1 MKVMRKDTIIQKDQ
15 VAHTNDEKHIL
26 QKIQH
31 PFIVNLNYAFQ
42 TKDKL
47 YMILDF
53 VNGGEL
59 FYHLKQEQ
67 RFREDRVKF
76 YVAEITSALIHLH
89 SHGIVY
95 RDLKPENILLDSFG
109 HIVITDF
116 GLSKEIFDEPTGSF
130 CGTPEYLAPEVLI
143 GEGHAYPVDWWS
155 MGTIMYEMLC
165 GIPPFYSK
173 SIKLMYQKIM
183 ESPLLF
189 PEGAMSNLAMDLLLK
204 LLDKNPKTRLSG
216 FAVRGHPFFDTI
228 DWNLL
233 EAKQLEPPYKPPVT
247 SPTSTDCIDPHFTSQ
262 VPGDSVTSGPSWL
275 EQLNDEDIDLFQGF
289 TYVGQNTLEGQTESD

>member
-1 MKVMRKDTIIQKDQ
+1 MKVQHKKSGKIYAMKVMRKGTIILKDQ

-47 YMILDF
+47 YMIMDF

-59 FYHLKQEQ
+59 FYHLKKQH
-67 RFREDRVKF
+67 RFDEERVKF
-76 YVAEITSALIHLH
+76 YAAEITSALIHLH

-95 RDLKPENILLDSFG
+95 RDLKPENILLDSYG

-116 GLSKEIFDEPTGSF
+116 GLSKEIFDEKTLSF

-155 MGTIMYEMLC
+155 LGTIMYEMLA
-165 GIPPFYSK
+165 GFPPFYSK
-173 SIKLMYQKIM
+173 SLKLMYKKIM

-189 PEGAMSNLAMDLLLK
+189 PTEGMSENAMDLLLK
-204 LLDKNPKTRLSG
+204 LLEKNPDKRLSG
-216 FAVRGHPFFDTI
+216 PAIREHPFFESI

-233 EAKQLEPPYKPPVT
+233 EAKK
-247 SPTSTDCIDPHFTSQ
+247 
-262 VPGDSVTSGPSWL
+262 
-275 EQLNDEDIDLFQGF
+275 N
-289 TYVGQNTLEGQTESD
+289 